1 MRVHIVD
8 LSGGWLFAFA
18 TQAWAWHGSLTPQS
32 ASVLQASP
40 LFTGA
45 GSLHAIE
52 VIPVGAAD
60 ACAVAAGAL
69 VVVPVDVA
77 AGSLDGEVVA
87 VGSLDGEAVA
97 IGSTDVPPAGG
108 DGSGGGP
115 QAAAAKAGAPRRSVA
130 TKVQAR
136 LEEDMKNP

>member
-45 GSLHAIE
+45 GSLHASSGML
-52 VIPVGAAD
+52 VASAVGALVGAA
-60 ACAVAAGAL
+60 
-69 VVVPVDVA
+69 
-77 AGSLDGEVVA
+77 VVA
-87 VGSLDGEAVA
+87 PVAVVVGSLVGVSVVVA
-97 IGSTDVPPAGG
+97 SVVALPPAGG